1 MSISE
6 KTCWVVDLGL
16 MAYQP
21 AFDLQRRLVAARK
34 CGAVPDV
41 LLLCEHPH
49 VITLGRNGR
58 QEHLLASAQL
68 LRQMGVEFHASD
80 RGGDITYHGPGQI
93 VGYPILNLAA
103 IRRDVAWYVRQLEEA
118 MIRATA
124 EFGIVAGRKA
134 GMTGVW
140 VDDVASVTDIPGQ
153 ASGVET
159 PEAPVRYVR
168 TEALTPYQGP
178 EQSTS
183 VPSLKFA
190 AIFDGFR
197 DTKHR
202 DAKGAEAAELP
213 AGYEALTS
221 YQESQGQCTNN
232 AAKDVDSRDAGAE
245 KLAAIGVHLSRWVTS
260 HGFAYNVSTDLRYF
274 DLIVPCGIADKRA
287 TSLERLL
294 GRAVRREEVTPRIV
308 AHLGDVFEREMQ
320 AVSGEML
327 EEALQEYETPR
338 AHAIA

>member
-1 MSISE
+1 M
-6 KTCWVVDLGL
+6 CWVVDLGL
-16 MAYQP
+16 IAYQP
-21 AFDLQRRLVAARK
+21 ASDLQRRIVAARK
-34 CGAVPDV
+34 CGALPDV

-58 QEHLLASAQL
+58 QEHLLASSHL
-68 LRQMGVEFHASD
+68 LRQMGVEFQMSD

-124 EFGIVAGRKA
+124 EFGIVAGRKS

-140 VDDVASVTDIPGQ
+140 VDSSGG
-153 ASGVET
+153 ASGE
-159 PEAPVRYVR
+159 
-168 TEALTPYQGP
+168 
-178 EQSTS
+178 
-183 VPSLKFA
+183 
-190 AIFDGFR
+190 
-197 DTKHR
+197 
-202 DAKGAEAAELP
+202 
-213 AGYEALTS
+213 
-221 YQESQGQCTNN
+221 
-232 AAKDVDSRDAGAE
+232 AKDVAGHAAAAE

-294 GRAVRREEVTPRIV
+294 GRAVRREEVAPRIV
-308 AHLGDVFEREMQ
+308 AHLGDVFERDMQ
-320 AVSGEML
+320 AVSL
-327 EEALQEYETPR
+327 ENLEKALQECEAPV
-338 AHAIA
+338 AHAVA

>member
-6 KTCWVVDLGL
+6 KTCWVVELGL

-58 QEHLLASAQL
+58 QEHLLASAHL
-68 LRQMGVEFHASD
+68 LRQMCVEFHSSD

-124 EFGIVAGRKA
+124 DFGVVAGRNA

-140 VDDVASVTDIPGQ
+140 VDRSGDASGEANDVAGH
-153 ASGVET
+153 
-159 PEAPVRYVR
+159 
-168 TEALTPYQGP
+168 
-178 EQSTS
+178 
-183 VPSLKFA
+183 A
-190 AIFDGFR
+190 A
-197 DTKHR
+197 
-202 DAKGAEAAELP
+202 A
-213 AGYEALTS
+213 
-221 YQESQGQCTNN
+221 
-232 AAKDVDSRDAGAE
+232 VE

-274 DLIVPCGIADKRA
+274 DLIVPCGIANKRA

-294 GRAVRREEVTPRIV
+294 GRAVRRDEVTPRIV
-308 AHLGDVFEREMQ
+308 AQLGEVFERDMQ
-320 AVSGEML
+320 PVARENL
-327 EEALQEYETPR
+327 EEALQECEAPR